1 MTEREALQKS
11 IARLKA
17 TLEAAKKAA
26 KEIREEKEGADSQ
39 PTPSPT

>member
-11 IARLKA
+11 IERLKA

-26 KEIREEKEGADSQ
+26 KEIREEKEGDGPQ
-39 PTPSPT
+39 PSPSPA